1 MCSTAEVIN
10 PSHQNVRK
18 RVVLA
23 GHSLS
28 IVGWDDIQLIY
39 SAGEE
44 CVDLTGSFTQ
54 TEFGVTAQQYTE
66 QCWARFH
73 LFTAILEASIKAW
86 ILFIAEWD
94 ISQLFT
100 FQIPVNSISNFR
112 PILFSNISPSELHC
126 CRRVPKVSMSQDTG
140 DSPGLRLLG
149 PM

>member
-44 CVDLTGSFTQ
+44 CVDLTVKYPT
-54 TEFGVTAQQYTE
+54 
-66 QCWARFH
+66 
-73 LFTAILEASIKAW
+73 
-86 ILFIAEWD
+86 
-94 ISQLFT
+94 
-100 FQIPVNSISNFR
+100 
-112 PILFSNISPSELHC
+112 
-126 CRRVPKVSMSQDTG
+126 
-140 DSPGLRLLG
+140 LL
-149 PM
+149 

>member
-66 QCWARFH
+66 QRWARFH

-112 PILFSNISPSELHC
+112 RILFSNISLSELHC
-126 CRRVPKVSMSQDTG
+126 CRRVPEVSKSQDTG

>member
-1 MCSTAEVIN
+1 MCSWQEWLILVTRMSGRGWCWQDIPWVLWDGMISADLFCWGRVCWFNWKFHTNRIWCNCTTVYGTA
-10 PSHQNVRK
+10 
-18 RVVLA
+18 
-23 GHSLS
+23 LS
-28 IVGWDDIQLIY
+28 
-39 SAGEE
+39 
-44 CVDLTGSFTQ
+44 
-54 TEFGVTAQQYTE
+54 
-66 QCWARFH
+66 RFH

-112 PILFSNISPSELHC
+112 RILFSNISPSELHC
-126 CRRVPKVSMSQDTG
+126 CRRVPEVSKSQDTG